1 MFPILNNVLSSG
13 ASSLLNIILTA
24 IAAAIFNA
32 ISGIYSLFYGLATTR
47 LFRATTIEAISN
59 RIYILVSVVILFAFS
74 VKLIEAIVNPDLLTD
89 AKKGVTGVL
98 KRTIIGLLLLVAVP
112 AIFNFVYYLQAEI
125 IVGGVVEKLMLGYMD
140 SDSSSGIEGA
150 GGTLTSAIITSFI
163 RPVDQNGVPYTE
175 SSLCN
180 DDKNCNYADKLADI
194 NDGMYEPYLTFLGG
208 EPKYGNLIIIGK
220 EKIWDNGQ
228 PIYDISAFAL
238 VIVGGFILYQVI
250 ILCLD
255 AGLRLVKLGILE
267 VLAPVIIVSYIAS
280 GADHLSKWAKMTV
293 QEFTSILIRIAGLCF
308 MVMGFQLMN
317 EPDSIFNNDS
327 VSIWFKIFLIIG
339 LLRLVKELPDLLG
352 KLFGANIKMGSI
364 KDKLG
369 EMAGVGKMAQ
379 NAWGAMGGL
388 AKAGAGA
395 IGAGVGKF
403 VKKGSEGLATDLR
416 KASDKRVAKWNSKHP
431 DKDYYTDTRRGRFAQ
446 KAGAVGRALPGAIAG
461 GARVA
466 GAIYK
471 DGGKD
476 TKKALDT
483 AVKENFG
490 REVKE
495 HEQRKQDVKDA
506 KMAVKINAA
515 AQGALQFKKDKDGKF
530 VTDGSEG
537 IDYKA
542 SAKKIFSDA
551 ENSNTKGQEIA
562 AAARANSDI
571 IKNMGNNLSKMQMD
585 NLEKLNEKKQT
596 YNETQR
602 KMDLYNDLDKQ
613 LTEMK
618 GNTKNQEQIGMI
630 KNALNDLSAGTLD
643 MNGLKSTLKDIGAI
657 SGVELDADGKVV
669 KFDGNGASNAL
680 SDKSF
685 AQLASTV
692 LAAAN
697 NAESSVLG
705 TSHNTL
711 ETENTE
717 AKEKLDKQTKVVE
730 EEKKTIKEGTDMYE
744 AFDAIVSSMDKLY
757 NAVNVEN
764 RTTDARVINDAIG
777 ASKEVI
783 ADAVAAA
790 KANGNYNEAPEPAP
804 QAAPQPAPQAASN
817 SNNSGGTSGGTVK
830 ADIDTSG
837 LEAKLDEINTS
848 INTGSEKVASQV
860 RLSGE
865 ELKSGMKLNSE
876 ALGNLKN
883 SVDETNDSLSDVE
896 KAARNTNDKL
906 DENNNQ

>member
-280 GADHLSKWAKMTV
+280 GADHLSKWAKMTI

-395 IGAGVGKF
+395 IGSGVGKF

-476 TKKALDT
+476 TKKAIDT

-515 AQGALQFKKDKDGKF
+515 TQGALQFKKDKDGNF
-530 VTDGSEG
+530 VKDGSEG

-542 SAKKIFSDA
+542 SAKGKDF
-551 ENSNTKGQEIA
+551 A
-562 AAARANSDI
+562 AAAKTNSDI

-596 YNETQR
+596 YNESQR
-602 KMDLYNDLDKQ
+602 KMDLYNDLEKQ

-630 KNALNDLSAGTLD
+630 KNALNDLSAGKLD
-643 MNGLKSTLKDIGAI
+643 MDSLNNTLKDVGKI
-657 SGVELDADGKVV
+657 SGVEFDEKGNPVFNGK
-669 KFDGNGASNAL
+669 GASNAL

-685 AQLASTV
+685 TQLASTV

-764 RTTDARVINDAIG
+764 RTTDAGVINEAIG
-777 ASKEVI
+777 ASNKAI
-783 ADAVAAA
+783 ANAVAAA
-790 KANGNYNEAPEPAP
+790 KENPNVNYNEAPEPAP

-848 INTGSEKVASQV
+848 IKTGSEKVASQV